1 MPKFP
6 TYRDKLPKR
15 LSPINPLHYLLLAYW
30 VYFRPTTLKCYFY
43 QALPELYTDET
54 QAGFFRRWGTPAYR
68 NLYLVVLIGSP
79 LLSLLLSLIVT
90 LFSSWILDVP
100 IDWKTWGDGVT
111 VGIALGVMFGMVFG
125 MVGRV
130 IGGSAIGSVL
140 GVAFGLTIGILG
152 GMTLGVALGVSF
164 TNIMDG
170 AVTVIAI
177 FGLVGGMA
185 VTIDVEVGVAV
196 CLTFGMM
203 GIISFGAEF
212 LVFKI
217 LGVRF
222 GALLARWVMSCAF
235 IVGAF
240 RGIIYPFQLGLALF
254 SIFPKVRHP
263 LEWDELTILPLP
275 WTRRMLAQRL
285 RKNELQ
291 GLNFLAN
298 AWRNLFCRPSLQAV
312 FYRYLHKHSTPL
324 RFLYNLLTNPDLDE
338 YMLVPLT
345 AQHWKYNVSVR
356 RVFLGELALQHVEAT
371 QNPRF
376 RRSSWWLN
384 LHIYKRPHTPLTRF
398 AGMLYD
404 LLDEQAFEAE
414 EIDLS
419 SYREIYNS
427 LTPYPDGKEITLS
440 FEAMATFLSYRKLSA
455 LPEAEKIASNLA
467 LSIFFRDSI
476 RHTVLIALTRLG
488 RVGADIAG
496 YRDAADNAKQLA
508 ALARATGDLNDLNEY
523 VGQAVMAPE
532 QFLLR
537 KIIHQWQQLIN
548 EAIGD
553 LGKTEGISQPQTQ
566 FEFTDPKDFSPS

>member
-1 MPKFP
+1 MPQFP
-6 TYRDKLPKR
+6 TYRDELPECLSLLKLR
-15 LSPINPLHYLLLAYW
+15 HYILLAYW
-30 VYFRPTTLKCYFY
+30 VYFRPTAIKCYFY
-43 QALPELYTDET
+43 QALPELYTDEAK
-54 QAGFFRRWGTPAYR
+54 AGFFRRWGTPAYR
-68 NLYLVVLIGSP
+68 NVYLMVLIESP
-79 LLSLLLSLIVT
+79 LLSLLLTVAVT

-100 IDWKTWGDGVT
+100 IDWATWRDGVT

-140 GVAFGLTIGILG
+140 GVAFGVTIGILG
-152 GMTLGVALGVSF
+152 GMTVGVALGVAF
-164 TNIMDG
+164 PNIMDG

-185 VTIDVEVGVAV
+185 ITIDVEVGVAV

-203 GIISFGAEF
+203 GIVSFGAES

-217 LGVRF
+217 FGVRF
-222 GALLARWVMSCAF
+222 GALIARWVMSCAF

-240 RGIIYPFQLGLALF
+240 RGILYPFQFGLALF

-275 WTRRMLAQRL
+275 WTRRILAKRL
-285 RKNELQ
+285 RQNETE

-298 AWRNLFCRPSLQAV
+298 VWRNLFCRPSLQGV

-345 AQHWKYNVSVR
+345 AQHWTYNVSIR

-371 QNPRF
+371 QNPHF
-376 RRSSWWLN
+376 HRSSWWLN
-384 LHIYKRPHTPLTRF
+384 LHIYHRPHTPLTRF

-404 LLDEQAFEAE
+404 LLDEQTIESEAFE
-414 EIDLS
+414 LS
-419 SYREIYNS
+419 SYSEIYNS
-427 LTPYPDGKEITLS
+427 LSAYPDGKEIALS
-440 FEAMATFLSYRKLSA
+440 FEAMATFLSYHKLSA
-455 LPEAEKIASNLA
+455 LPEAEKIASDLA
-467 LSIFFRDSI
+467 LSIFFRNSI
-476 RHTVLIALTRLG
+476 RHAILIALTRLG
-488 RVGADIAG
+488 RVGADIAV
-496 YRDAADNAKQLA
+496 YRDTDDSAKQLA
-508 ALARATGDLNDLNEY
+508 ALARATGALNDLNEY
-523 VGQAVMAPE
+523 ICQKVMAPE
-532 QFLLR
+532 QCLLR
-537 KIIHQWQQLIN
+537 KIVHQWQQLII

-553 LGKTEGISQPQTQ
+553 LGKMEDISQSQTEV
-566 FEFTDPKDFSPS
+566 EFTNKEDF

>member
-6 TYRDKLPKR
+6 TYRDNLPKCLR
-15 LSPINPLHYLLLAYW
+15 IFNPYHYIWLAYW
-30 VYFRPTTLKCYFY
+30 IYFRPTALKCYFY
-43 QALPELYTDET
+43 QALPELYTDEAR
-54 QAGFFRRWGTPAYR
+54 AGFFRRWGTPAYR
-68 NLYLVVLIGSP
+68 NLYIMVPVV
-79 LLSLLLSLIVT
+79 SLLLALLLSFPVA
-90 LFSSWILDVP
+90 LFSGWILDVP
-100 IDWKTWGDGVT
+100 VDWGELRDNVMVGV
-111 VGIALGVMFGMVFG
+111 ALGVMFGMAFG

-140 GVAFGLTIGILG
+140 GVAFGVTIGILG

-185 VTIDVEVGVAV
+185 VTVDVEVGIAV

-203 GIISFGAEF
+203 GIVSFGAEF

-217 LGVRF
+217 FGVRF

-240 RGIIYPFQLGLALF
+240 RGILYPFQCGLALF
-254 SIFPKVRHP
+254 SICPKVRHP

-285 RKNELQ
+285 RKNESQ

-298 AWRNLFCRPSLQAV
+298 VWRNLFCRPSLQTV
-312 FYRYLHKHSTPL
+312 FYRYFHKHATPL
-324 RFLYNLLTNPDLDE
+324 RFLYKLLTNPELDE
-338 YMLVPLT
+338 YMLVPVT
-345 AQHWKYNVSVR
+345 TQHWTYNVSVR
-356 RVFLGELALQHVEAT
+356 RVFLGELALQHIEAT

-404 LLDEQAFEAE
+404 LLDEQAIEAD
-414 EIDLS
+414 EINLS
-419 SYREIYNS
+419 SYSETYNS
-427 LTPYPDGKEITLS
+427 LATYPDGKEIALS
-440 FEAMATFLSYRKLSA
+440 FEAMAAFLSYRELSA
-455 LPEAEKIASNLA
+455 LPEAEKITSNLTQ
-467 LSIFFRDSI
+467 SIFFRDSI
-476 RHTVLIALTRLG
+476 RRTVLIALTRLG
-488 RVGADIAG
+488 RVGADIAV
-496 YRDAADNAKQLA
+496 YRDAVDNPKQLA
-508 ALARATGDLNDLNEY
+508 ALARATGELNDLNEY
-523 VGQAVMAPE
+523 VCQEVMVPE

-537 KIIHQWQQLIN
+537 KIIHQWQQLII

-553 LGKTEGISQPQTQ
+553 LGKSGGISQSQT
-566 FEFTDPKDFSPS
+566 EVEVVNKKNFSPS

>member
-1 MPKFP
+1 MSQFP
-6 TYRDKLPKR
+6 TYRDELPKCLR
-15 LSPINPLHYLLLAYW
+15 LFNPYHYLLLAYW
-30 VYFRPTTLKCYFY
+30 IYFRPTALKCYFY
-43 QALPELYTDET
+43 QALPDLYTDEAR
-54 QAGFFRRWGTPAYR
+54 AGFFRRWGTPAYR
-68 NLYLVVLIGSP
+68 NLYLMVPVVG
-79 LLSLLLSLIVT
+79 LLLALLLSLPVA
-90 LFSSWILDVP
+90 LFSGWILDVP
-100 IDWKTWGDGVT
+100 VNWAEWRDNVMIGV
-111 VGIALGVMFGMVFG
+111 ALGVMFGMAFG
-125 MVGRV
+125 MVGRL

-140 GVAFGLTIGILG
+140 GVAFGVTIGILG

-185 VTIDVEVGVAV
+185 STIDVEIGVAV

-203 GIISFGAEF
+203 GIVSFGAEF

-217 LGVRF
+217 FDVRF

-240 RGIIYPFQLGLALF
+240 RGILYPFQLGLALF

-285 RKNELQ
+285 RQNESQ
-291 GLNFLAN
+291 ELNFLAN
-298 AWRNLFCRPSLQAV
+298 VWRNLFCRPSLQTV
-312 FYRYLHKHSTPL
+312 FYRYLHKHAAPL

-338 YMLVPLT
+338 YMLVPVT
-345 AQHWKYNVSVR
+345 AQHWQYNVSIR

-404 LLDEQAFEAE
+404 LLDEHTSE
-414 EIDLS
+414 EINLS
-419 SYREIYNS
+419 SYSEIYNN
-427 LTPYPDGKEITLS
+427 LTAYLDGKEIALS
-440 FEAMATFLSYRKLSA
+440 FEAMAMFLAYRELSA
-455 LPEAEKIASNLA
+455 LPEAEKITSKLTR
-467 LSIFFRDSI
+467 SIFFRDSI
-476 RHTVLIALTRLG
+476 RQTVLIALTRLG
-488 RVGADIAG
+488 RVGADIAI
-496 YRDAADNAKQLA
+496 YRDATDNTRQLA
-508 ALARATGDLNDLNEY
+508 VLARATGELNDLNEY
-523 VGQAVMAPE
+523 VAQEVMPPE
-532 QFLLR
+532 QSLLH
-537 KIIHQWQQLIN
+537 KIIHQWQQLII
-548 EAIGD
+548 EAIGE
-553 LGKTEGISQPQTQ
+553 LGKTEEISQSQTE
-566 FEFTDPKDFSPS
+566 FEFVNKESL